1 MTQIP
6 IKEQSNNQLNYY
18 RELSYSQK
26 GKLVEQIGNEF
37 LQYYAFE
44 TVEIKT
50 KALQKTEGD
59 TVVNIVILRLPKKQV
74 TADYKAG
81 SSSKGYNDLCVDR
94 AYFTKEGEPKVVNG
108 SNVGWLYTTVSDWLI
123 VVVPKTKKLFHIRW
137 NGELQRKLIRSY
149 SLYADHIEPL
159 PSWVTL
165 DLIKIDKYKNTE
177 VLRIN
182 LDQLAEQFPDL
193 VIEYD
198 LVGMDTYEEALEV
211 YFQQLEEL
219 EEL

>member
-1 MTQIP
+1 M
-6 IKEQSNNQLNYY
+6 
-18 RELSYSQK
+18 
-26 GKLVEQIGNEF
+26 
-37 LQYYAFE
+37 
-44 TVEIKT
+44 
-50 KALQKTEGD
+50 
-59 TVVNIVILRLPKKQV
+59 
-74 TADYKAG
+74 
-81 SSSKGYNDLCVDR
+81 
-94 AYFTKEGEPKVVNG
+94 
-108 SNVGWLYTTVSDWLI
+108 
-123 VVVPKTKKLFHIRW
+123 
-137 NGELQRKLIRSY
+137 
-149 SLYADHIEPL
+149 
-159 PSWVTL
+159 TL